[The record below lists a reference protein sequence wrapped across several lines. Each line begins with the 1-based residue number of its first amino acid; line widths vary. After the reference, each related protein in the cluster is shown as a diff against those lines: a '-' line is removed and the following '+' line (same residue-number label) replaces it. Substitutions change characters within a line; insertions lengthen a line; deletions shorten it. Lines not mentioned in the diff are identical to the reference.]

1 MVFLPDQSGFNIV
14 PVYRASLSCQSI
26 VPVYRATQRDFD
38 RFYFGMSDRNAGVAG
53 FTKPSFKLTWYWPA
67 ALLHVIGA

>member
-1 MVFLPDQSGFNIV
+1 MVFLPDQSGFNI
-14 PVYRASLSCQSI
+14 A
-26 VPVYRATQRDFD
+26 PVYRATQRDSD
-38 RFYFGMSDRNAGVAG
+38 RFYFGVSDRNARVAG